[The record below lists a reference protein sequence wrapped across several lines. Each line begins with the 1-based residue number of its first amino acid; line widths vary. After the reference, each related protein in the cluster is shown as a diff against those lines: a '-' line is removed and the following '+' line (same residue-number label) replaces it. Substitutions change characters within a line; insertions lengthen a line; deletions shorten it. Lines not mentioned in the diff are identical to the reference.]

1 MCNGTRLIVRRLQRN
16 FITAEIIS
24 QCNRGEIVFI
34 PRIDLAPS
42 DTMLPFVLRRRQFP
56 IIPAYSI
63 TINKA
68 QGQTFE
74 YVGIHLSTAVFAHG
88 QLYVALSRS
97 KNPNQIKVKVSN
109 NALQGRLS
117 DNRVYTKKNLSYD
130 SRYHYELIFLHSS
143 SQYSLMKMLYIF
155 CFFELLG
162 HIGH

>member
-1 MCNGTRLIVRRLQRN
+1 MCNGTRLVVRSLQRN

-42 DTMLPFVLRRRQFP
+42 DTMLPFILRRRQFP

-74 YVGIHLSTAVFAHG
+74 YVGIHLNTAVFAHG

-97 KNPNQIKVKVSN
+97 KNPNQIKVKVSQN
-109 NALQGRLS
+109 SQQGQLSGNRIYTRNVVYDEVFEMRTQLSSKKRLNAMVSAKQ
-117 DNRVYTKKNLSYD
+117 KP
-130 SRYHYELIFLHSS
+130 
-143 SQYSLMKMLYIF
+143 
-155 CFFELLG
+155 
-162 HIGH
+162 